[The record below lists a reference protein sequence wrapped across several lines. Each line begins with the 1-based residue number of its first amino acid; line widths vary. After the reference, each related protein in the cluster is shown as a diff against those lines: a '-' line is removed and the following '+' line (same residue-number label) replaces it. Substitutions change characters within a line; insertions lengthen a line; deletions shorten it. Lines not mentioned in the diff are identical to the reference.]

1 MELRFGIVGGAIGA
15 FIGDVHRHGALMD
28 DMAVLKCG
36 CFSRNPEK
44 NLATGRKWHIYDENR
59 IYKDYREMA
68 EAESKREDGIQFV
81 AITTPNVS
89 HYEIAKCFYGT
100 RDPCD
105 V

>member
-1 MELRFGIVGGAIGA
+1 MRL
-15 FIGDVHRHGALMD
+15 
-28 DMAVLKCG
+28 
-36 CFSRNPEK
+36 FSRNPEK

-89 HYEIAKCFYGT
+89 HYEIAKCFMEHGIHVM
-100 RDPCD
+100 CD
-105 V
+105 KPLAFNLEQGNRA